1 MKVHDHRKILRSFYQ
16 MKPNSIEVLRVPCLQ
31 FISLEGKCKLNGL
44 GLPEDTGWPIFKI
57 VNQLK
62 RISKLRLGYP
72 FKLMPHEYIWHE
84 QHDDGQWS
92 YTQLMQ
98 VPDLIDYDMYEE
110 ARGLVERNHRNEHVA
125 PTILHR
131 AEQGNSIQKL
141 HKGHHRNISRTH
153 GELQT
158 FASHNG
164 YTISGS
170 PRMILVHWCAHDP
183 DKWESIVR
191 VPIQ

>member
-1 MKVHDHRKILRSFYQ
+1 
-16 MKPNSIEVLRVPCLQ
+16 MKPNSIEVLRVPSLQ

-84 QHDDGQWS
+84 KHEDGQWS

-98 VPDLIDYDMYEE
+98 VPDLIDYDLYEE
-110 ARGLVERNHRNEHVA
+110 ARGLVERKYKDEHVA
-125 PTILHR
+125 QTKLHR
-131 AEQGNSIQKL
+131 SEPGSSIQKL
-141 HKGHHRNISRTH
+141 HKGHHKYISSTLEEIRQFA
-153 GELQT
+153 GE
-158 FASHNG
+158 NG
-164 YTISGS
+164 YTINGS

-183 DKWESIVR
+183 ANWESIVR
-191 VPIQ
+191 VPVQQAI